1 MRPTL
6 ISKQAGDNND
16 TRKVRRSIIVRSFL
30 IEHLYR
36 PEYIWYSIGVIVR
49 ILWTFVYSQQGYIH
63 PDEFFQGPEI
73 VFDDIFRTNLTR
85 THEFNSTAPLR
96 SVAILYLLYGL
107 PVSILSW
114 LSSIF
119 HWSSIPFHL
128 KLIFPRSTILLLS
141 LCTDILFYR
150 MIKLSYPNL
159 NSKQYGIIMNY
170 YGIAHVTLVFFTRT
184 LSNSFEAF
192 LFLALIYFV
201 NINISSLLS
210 IIINSSNEI
219 KSENSSNQ
227 NKLQSKYQSMNN
239 NVHII
244 ITSSLIGLICALGIF
259 NRPTFPAFAIVPI
272 IYWFTNII
280 PLLNHSF
287 RYHLLLSR
295 IISFIV
301 GTFIIISCL
310 LILFDSYYYNNGFS
324 FITDLKNHLI
334 ICPLNFI
341 LYNVDS
347 NNLDQHGLHPPWLH
361 FIVNA
366 TILYGPLHLC
376 IVLWTSFHLLNIK
389 QYGQQMIDRVLKVFH
404 KRSIT
409 TIQSE
414 QSISSFLLYL
424 YFVPFIPLSTFPHQ
438 EPRFL
443 LPLIFPLILFIVPL
457 LIIHNLHTYMFRI
470 WFAFNIFITI
480 IYGHTH
486 QGGLVSA
493 LKYIHDYPVSSSN
506 EILIVNNMNTKFLIT
521 YHTYMPPGYLDTSM
535 SNSEYERK
543 LQTIIIDLKGAKH
556 EVLDLTIEHIFNEY
570 SMNNIQIFVVLPKIS
585 ETHLTDLKQ
594 KKYSFHLLKQF
605 GPHLDLDHGFDEL
618 FHVKYKSIHTIWN
631 TYKLDVYQIIR
642 NSN

>member
-1 MRPTL
+1 MRTT
-6 ISKQAGDNND
+6 SVSQQGGDNND
-16 TRKVRRSIIVRSFL
+16 TEKVKKSIVIRSFL
-30 IEHLYR
+30 VKYIYR

-49 ILWTFVYSQQGYIH
+49 ILWTLIFSQKGYIH

-85 THEFNSTAPLR
+85 THEFNSKAPLR

-128 KLIFPRSTILLLS
+128 KLVFPRSTILLLS

-201 NINISSLLS
+201 NINISLLLS
-210 IIINSSNEI
+210 IIIDSSNELR
-219 KSENSSNQ
+219 SHNDSNQ
-227 NKLQSKYQSMNN
+227 NIVQSKYQSIHINF
-239 NVHII
+239 HII
-244 ITSSLIGLICALGIF
+244 LTSSLIGLICALGIF

-272 IYWFTNII
+272 IYWFTNIV

-287 RYHLLLSR
+287 HYQLLLSR
-295 IISFIV
+295 IIGFII
-301 GTFIIISCL
+301 GTFIITSCL
-310 LILFDSYYYNNGFS
+310 LIFFDSYYYNNGFS
-324 FITDLKNHLI
+324 FIMDLKNHLI

-341 LYNVDS
+341 LYNTDS
-347 NNLDQHGLHPPWLH
+347 NNLDQHGLHPCWLH

-366 TILYGPLHLC
+366 IILYGPLHLC
-376 IVLWTSFHLLNIK
+376 IVLWSLFHILNIK
-389 QYGQQMIDRVLKVFH
+389 QYGQSMIDRILKVFH
-404 KRSIT
+404 KKSIT
-409 TIQSE
+409 TRQSE
-414 QSISSFLLYL
+414 QSTSQFLLCLYL
-424 YFVPFIPLSTFPHQ
+424 VPFFPLSTFPHQ

-457 LIIHNLHTYMFRI
+457 LIIQNLHTYMFRV

-480 IYGHTH
+480 IYGHLH
-486 QGGLVSA
+486 QGGLLPA
-493 LKYIHDYPVSSSN
+493 LQYIHDCPILSSN
-506 EILIVNNMNTKFLIT
+506 GISIVNDMNKKFLIT
-521 YHTYMPPGYLDTSM
+521 YHTYMPPGYLVTSM
-535 SNSEYERK
+535 SKSEYEQK
-543 LQTIIIDLKGAKH
+543 LQTIIIDLKGGKH
-556 EVLDLTIEHIFNEY
+556 EELDLTIEHLFNEY
-570 SMNNIQIFVVLPKIS
+570 PMSNIQIFVLLPNITQ
-585 ETHLTDLKQ
+585 THLTNLKQ
-594 KKYSFHLLKQF
+594 QKYSFQLLKQF
-605 GPHLDLDHGFDEL
+605 EPHLDLDHGFDEL
-618 FHVKYKSIHTIWN
+618 FHIKYEWIHTIRN
-631 TYKLDVYQIIR
+631 KYKLDLYQITQKF
-642 NSN
+642 